1 MKNDKPMCRHCVWR
15 DISGPNNDPALGCGH
30 PNPRIQK
37 QFSGCSSAET
47 CKEYLEDDPDIRVSV
62 ARESR
67 ESLMKGI
74 HQMAVDSGHY
84 AKAEAILDY
93 FLPDSHSSPETVTRD
108 DFTFVTK
115 VGFGGSEG
123 IYLDCY
129 AEGRI
134 QEDGAKGVWHL
145 GTYKT
150 LDTSLDAMQTLG
162 ELGGTLTYFASK
174 YLWEHSDRFLSD
186 RDLRARAIRER
197 KKKSEGSTDK

>member
-1 MKNDKPMCRHCVWR
+1 MKNDKPMCWLCVWR
-15 DISGPNNDPALGCGH
+15 HIIGSGNNSTLGCGH

-37 QFSGCSSAET
+37 QFNGRSSAET
-47 CKEYLEDDPDIRVSV
+47 CREYLEDDPDIKVSV

-93 FLPDSHSSPETVTRD
+93 FLPETYDSPKTVTCD
-108 DFTFVTK
+108 DFIFVTK

-129 AEGRI
+129 TEGRI
-134 QEDGAKGVWHL
+134 QTDGAKGAWHL
-145 GTYKT
+145 GTYRT
-150 LDTSLDAMQTLG
+150 LDTSLEAMQTLG

-186 RDLRARAIRER
+186 RELRAKAIQE
-197 KKKSEGSTDK
+197 KKKHEGSAGK

>member
-1 MKNDKPMCRHCVWR
+1 MKNDAPMCWCCVWR
-15 DISGPNNDPALGCGH
+15 HITGPSNDPTLDCGH
-30 PNPRIQK
+30 PNRLVQR

-47 CKEYLEDDPDIRVSV
+47 CKEHLEDDPSIKVSV

-74 HQMAVDSGHY
+74 HQMVVDGGHY

-93 FLPDSHSSPETVTRD
+93 FLPETHDSPETITCD
-108 DFTFVTK
+108 DFAFVTK
-115 VGFGGSEG
+115 VGFGGSKG

-134 QEDGAKGVWHL
+134 QTDGEKGRWHL

-150 LDTSLDAMQTLG
+150 LETSLEAMQTLG
-162 ELGGTLTYFASK
+162 ELGGALTYFADK
-174 YLWEHSDRFLSD
+174 YLWEYSDHFLSD
-186 RDLRARAIRER
+186 QELRAKAIRE
-197 KKKSEGSTDK
+197 KKKHEGSEGK